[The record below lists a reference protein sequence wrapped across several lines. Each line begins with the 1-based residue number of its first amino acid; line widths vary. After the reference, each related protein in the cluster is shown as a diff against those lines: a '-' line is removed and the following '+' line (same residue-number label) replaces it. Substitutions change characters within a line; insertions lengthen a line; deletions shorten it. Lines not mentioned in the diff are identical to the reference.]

1 MRSYVFQDRLSTQL
15 YRLLLLSDSSF
26 ITEVMNIFMIYLSD
40 LINALN
46 SDRIENMATT
56 ATSLMAKSLSSSG
69 TVKKKKPEEI
79 KAIRLANNSICDL
92 QILVNPFSSVFDTSK
107 ITWLDVSFNQIEKI
121 HLSVFDAFPNITALY
136 LQANAILRLSEI
148 RKLQKFTFL
157 KSLAIFGNPV
167 EEHKHYRNYVLFFC
181 KSLTN
186 FDMSPV
192 TKSERKMVRNSRHNI
207 AFFNLA
213 VCFFLCLILH
223 SIFFLILF
231 QNDIWSQTYRKKL
244 LTDMED

>member
-1 MRSYVFQDRLSTQL
+1 
-15 YRLLLLSDSSF
+15 
-26 ITEVMNIFMIYLSD
+26 
-40 LINALN
+40 
-46 SDRIENMATT
+46 
-56 ATSLMAKSLSSSG
+56 MAKSLSSSG

-79 KAIRLANNSICDL
+79 KAIRLANNAICEM

-121 HLSVFDAFPNITALY
+121 HLSVFEAFPNITALY
-136 LQANAILRLSEI
+136 LQANGILRLSEI
-148 RKLQKFTFL
+148 KKLQKFTFL

-192 TKSERKMVRNSRHNI
+192 TKSERKMVRYSRFSMYHD
-207 AFFNLA
+207 
-213 VCFFLCLILH
+213 FLLFTPRLLVFDCHLLYFLFLFRM
-223 SIFFLILF
+223 IFGVRRIERSF
-231 QNDIWSQTYRKKL
+231 WQTLRIEQF
-244 LTDMED
+244 TVQ

>member
-1 MRSYVFQDRLSTQL
+1 
-15 YRLLLLSDSSF
+15 
-26 ITEVMNIFMIYLSD
+26 
-40 LINALN
+40 
-46 SDRIENMATT
+46 MATT
-56 ATSLMAKSLSSSG
+56 ATSLMSKSLSSSG

-79 KAIRLANNSICDL
+79 KAIRLANNAICEM

-121 HLSVFDAFPNITALY
+121 HLSVFEAFPNITALY
-136 LQANAILRLSEI
+136 LQANGILRLSEI

-192 TKSERKMVRNSRHNI
+192 TKSERKMVRYSRFSMYHD
-207 AFFNLA
+207 FLQFTPRFLVFNCYLLY
-213 VCFFLCLILH
+213 FL
-223 SIFFLILF
+223 FLLRMISGVRHIERSF
-231 QNDIWSQTYRKKL
+231 
-244 LTDMED
+244 